1 MNIMAKGKVKTSDK
15 RSVRDVKLDELAGLL
30 NEYDVNTMGALVK
43 SLKKSQKKNKQS
55 KKDELRDTIERQQ
68 EHIDEQKGTI
78 DQLNNHIS
86 KLIDRLDNKLKKNEA
101 EKKLLFF
108 QQPRFLY
115 EYCYDIVALASSLVA
130 EIISRFHFLSFF
142 FIYWLFK

>member
-30 NEYDVNTMGALVK
+30 NEFDVNTMGALVK
-43 SLKKSQKKNKQS
+43 SLKKSQKKSKQS

-86 KLIDRLDNKLKKNEA
+86 KLIDRLDNKL
-101 EKKLLFF
+101 
-108 QQPRFLY
+108 
-115 EYCYDIVALASSLVA
+115 
-130 EIISRFHFLSFF
+130 
-142 FIYWLFK
+142 

>member
-1 MNIMAKGKVKTSDK
+1 MNMMAKGKVKTSDK

-86 KLIDRLDNKLKKNEA
+86 KLIDRLDNKL
-101 EKKLLFF
+101 
-108 QQPRFLY
+108 
-115 EYCYDIVALASSLVA
+115 
-130 EIISRFHFLSFF
+130 
-142 FIYWLFK
+142 

>member
-1 MNIMAKGKVKTSDK
+1 MSKGKVKTSDK

-86 KLIDRLDNKLKKNEA
+86 KLIDRLDNKL
-101 EKKLLFF
+101 
-108 QQPRFLY
+108 
-115 EYCYDIVALASSLVA
+115 
-130 EIISRFHFLSFF
+130 
-142 FIYWLFK
+142 

>member
-55 KKDELRDTIERQQ
+55 KKDELRDNIERQL

-86 KLIDRLDNKLKKNEA
+86 KLIDRLDNKL
-101 EKKLLFF
+101 
-108 QQPRFLY
+108 
-115 EYCYDIVALASSLVA
+115 
-130 EIISRFHFLSFF
+130 
-142 FIYWLFK
+142 

>member
-1 MNIMAKGKVKTSDK
+1 MKIMAKGKVKPSDK

-30 NEYDVNTMGALVK
+30 NEFDVNTMGALVK

-86 KLIDRLDNKLKKNEA
+86 KLIDRLDNKL
-101 EKKLLFF
+101 
-108 QQPRFLY
+108 
-115 EYCYDIVALASSLVA
+115 
-130 EIISRFHFLSFF
+130 
-142 FIYWLFK
+142 

>member
-30 NEYDVNTMGALVK
+30 NEYDVNTIGALVK

-86 KLIDRLDNKLKKNEA
+86 KLIDRLDNKL
-101 EKKLLFF
+101 
-108 QQPRFLY
+108 
-115 EYCYDIVALASSLVA
+115 
-130 EIISRFHFLSFF
+130 
-142 FIYWLFK
+142 

>member
-1 MNIMAKGKVKTSDK
+1 MAKGKVKTSDK

-86 KLIDRLDNKLKKNEA
+86 KLIDRLDNK
-101 EKKLLFF
+101 
-108 QQPRFLY
+108 R
-115 EYCYDIVALASSLVA
+115 
-130 EIISRFHFLSFF
+130 
-142 FIYWLFK
+142 

>member
-1 MNIMAKGKVKTSDK
+1 MAKGKVKTSDK

-86 KLIDRLDNKLKKNEA
+86 TLIDRLDNKL
-101 EKKLLFF
+101 
-108 QQPRFLY
+108 
-115 EYCYDIVALASSLVA
+115 
-130 EIISRFHFLSFF
+130 
-142 FIYWLFK
+142 

>member
-1 MNIMAKGKVKTSDK
+1 MNIMSKGKVKTSDK

-86 KLIDRLDNKLKKNEA
+86 KLIDRLDNKL
-101 EKKLLFF
+101 
-108 QQPRFLY
+108 
-115 EYCYDIVALASSLVA
+115 
-130 EIISRFHFLSFF
+130 
-142 FIYWLFK
+142 

>member
-1 MNIMAKGKVKTSDK
+1 MAKGKVKTSDK

-30 NEYDVNTMGALVK
+30 NEYDINTMGALVK

-86 KLIDRLDNKLKKNEA
+86 KLIDRLDNKL
-101 EKKLLFF
+101 
-108 QQPRFLY
+108 
-115 EYCYDIVALASSLVA
+115 
-130 EIISRFHFLSFF
+130 
-142 FIYWLFK
+142 

>member
-1 MNIMAKGKVKTSDK
+1 MHIMAKGKVKTSDK

-30 NEYDVNTMGALVK
+30 NEFDVNTIGALVK

-86 KLIDRLDNKLKKNEA
+86 KLIDRLDNKL
-101 EKKLLFF
+101 
-108 QQPRFLY
+108 
-115 EYCYDIVALASSLVA
+115 
-130 EIISRFHFLSFF
+130 
-142 FIYWLFK
+142 

>member
-1 MNIMAKGKVKTSDK
+1 MAKGKVKTSDK
-15 RSVRDVKLDELAGLL
+15 RSVRDVKLEELAGLL

-86 KLIDRLDNKLKKNEA
+86 KLIDRLDNKL
-101 EKKLLFF
+101 
-108 QQPRFLY
+108 
-115 EYCYDIVALASSLVA
+115 
-130 EIISRFHFLSFF
+130 
-142 FIYWLFK
+142 

>member
-1 MNIMAKGKVKTSDK
+1 MAKGKVKTSDK

-55 KKDELRDTIERQQ
+55 KKDELRYTIERQQ

-86 KLIDRLDNKLKKNEA
+86 KLIDRLDNKL
-101 EKKLLFF
+101 
-108 QQPRFLY
+108 
-115 EYCYDIVALASSLVA
+115 
-130 EIISRFHFLSFF
+130 
-142 FIYWLFK
+142 

>member
-1 MNIMAKGKVKTSDK
+1 MAKGKVKTSDK

-55 KKDELRDTIERQQ
+55 KNDELRDTIERQQ

-86 KLIDRLDNKLKKNEA
+86 KLIDRLDNKL
-101 EKKLLFF
+101 
-108 QQPRFLY
+108 
-115 EYCYDIVALASSLVA
+115 
-130 EIISRFHFLSFF
+130 
-142 FIYWLFK
+142 

>member
-68 EHIDEQKGTI
+68 EHIDEQEGTI

-86 KLIDRLDNKLKKNEA
+86 KLIDRLDNKL
-101 EKKLLFF
+101 
-108 QQPRFLY
+108 
-115 EYCYDIVALASSLVA
+115 
-130 EIISRFHFLSFF
+130 
-142 FIYWLFK
+142 

>member
-1 MNIMAKGKVKTSDK
+1 MNIKEKGKVKTSDK

-86 KLIDRLDNKLKKNEA
+86 KLIDRLDNKL
-101 EKKLLFF
+101 
-108 QQPRFLY
+108 
-115 EYCYDIVALASSLVA
+115 
-130 EIISRFHFLSFF
+130 
-142 FIYWLFK
+142 

>member
-1 MNIMAKGKVKTSDK
+1 MAKGKVKTSDK

-55 KKDELRDTIERQQ
+55 KKDELCDTIERQQ

-86 KLIDRLDNKLKKNEA
+86 KLIDRLDNKL
-101 EKKLLFF
+101 
-108 QQPRFLY
+108 
-115 EYCYDIVALASSLVA
+115 
-130 EIISRFHFLSFF
+130 
-142 FIYWLFK
+142 

>member
-1 MNIMAKGKVKTSDK
+1 MAKGKVKTSDK

-86 KLIDRLDNKLKKNEA
+86 KLIYRLDNKL
-101 EKKLLFF
+101 
-108 QQPRFLY
+108 
-115 EYCYDIVALASSLVA
+115 
-130 EIISRFHFLSFF
+130 
-142 FIYWLFK
+142 

>member
-1 MNIMAKGKVKTSDK
+1 MNIMGKGKVKTSDK

-86 KLIDRLDNKLKKNEA
+86 KLIDRLDNKL
-101 EKKLLFF
+101 
-108 QQPRFLY
+108 
-115 EYCYDIVALASSLVA
+115 
-130 EIISRFHFLSFF
+130 
-142 FIYWLFK
+142 

>member
-1 MNIMAKGKVKTSDK
+1 MNVMAKGKVKTSDK

-30 NEYDVNTMGALVK
+30 NEYDVNTIGALVK

-86 KLIDRLDNKLKKNEA
+86 KLIDRLDNKL
-101 EKKLLFF
+101 
-108 QQPRFLY
+108 
-115 EYCYDIVALASSLVA
+115 
-130 EIISRFHFLSFF
+130 
-142 FIYWLFK
+142 

>member
-30 NEYDVNTMGALVK
+30 NEFDVNTMGALVK
-43 SLKKSQKKNKQS
+43 SLKESQKKNKQS

-68 EHIDEQKGTI
+68 EHIDEQKDTI

-86 KLIDRLDNKLKKNEA
+86 KLIDRLDNKL
-101 EKKLLFF
+101 
-108 QQPRFLY
+108 
-115 EYCYDIVALASSLVA
+115 
-130 EIISRFHFLSFF
+130 
-142 FIYWLFK
+142 

>member
-1 MNIMAKGKVKTSDK
+1 MNIIAKGKVKTSDK

-86 KLIDRLDNKLKKNEA
+86 KLIDRLDNKL
-101 EKKLLFF
+101 
-108 QQPRFLY
+108 
-115 EYCYDIVALASSLVA
+115 
-130 EIISRFHFLSFF
+130 
-142 FIYWLFK
+142 

>member
-1 MNIMAKGKVKTSDK
+1 MNIMAKGKVKTNDK
-15 RSVRDVKLDELAGLL
+15 RSIQDVKLDELAGLL

-86 KLIDRLDNKLKKNEA
+86 KLIDRLDNKL
-101 EKKLLFF
+101 
-108 QQPRFLY
+108 
-115 EYCYDIVALASSLVA
+115 
-130 EIISRFHFLSFF
+130 
-142 FIYWLFK
+142 

>member
-30 NEYDVNTMGALVK
+30 NEYDVNTMGVLVK

-86 KLIDRLDNKLKKNEA
+86 KLIDRLDNKL
-101 EKKLLFF
+101 
-108 QQPRFLY
+108 
-115 EYCYDIVALASSLVA
+115 
-130 EIISRFHFLSFF
+130 
-142 FIYWLFK
+142 

>member
-1 MNIMAKGKVKTSDK
+1 MAKGKVKTSDK

-86 KLIDRLDNKLKKNEA
+86 KLIDRLDNKL
-101 EKKLLFF
+101 
-108 QQPRFLY
+108 
-115 EYCYDIVALASSLVA
+115 
-130 EIISRFHFLSFF
+130 
-142 FIYWLFK
+142 

>member
-30 NEYDVNTMGALVK
+30 NEYDGNTMGALVK

-86 KLIDRLDNKLKKNEA
+86 KLIDRLDNKL
-101 EKKLLFF
+101 
-108 QQPRFLY
+108 
-115 EYCYDIVALASSLVA
+115 
-130 EIISRFHFLSFF
+130 
-142 FIYWLFK
+142 

>member
-86 KLIDRLDNKLKKNEA
+86 KLIDRLDSKL
-101 EKKLLFF
+101 
-108 QQPRFLY
+108 
-115 EYCYDIVALASSLVA
+115 
-130 EIISRFHFLSFF
+130 
-142 FIYWLFK
+142 

>member
-1 MNIMAKGKVKTSDK
+1 MAKGKVKTSDK
-15 RSVRDVKLDELAGLL
+15 RSVRDVKLDELADLL

-86 KLIDRLDNKLKKNEA
+86 KLIDRLDNKL
-101 EKKLLFF
+101 
-108 QQPRFLY
+108 
-115 EYCYDIVALASSLVA
+115 
-130 EIISRFHFLSFF
+130 
-142 FIYWLFK
+142 

>member
-30 NEYDVNTMGALVK
+30 NEFDVNTMGALVK
-43 SLKKSQKKNKQS
+43 SLKKSQKKSKQS

-68 EHIDEQKGTI
+68 EHIDEQKDTS
-78 DQLNNHIS
+78 DQLNNHIF
-86 KLIDRLDNKLKKNEA
+86 KLIDRLDNKLYKNEA

-108 QQPRFLY
+108 QQPRFYIRLLLRY
-115 EYCYDIVALASSLVA
+115 RGTSL
-130 EIISRFHFLSFF
+130 EPCRGDYFPLPF
-142 FIYWLFK
+142 

>member
-1 MNIMAKGKVKTSDK
+1 MNIMAKAKVKTSDK

-86 KLIDRLDNKLKKNEA
+86 KLIDRLDNKL
-101 EKKLLFF
+101 
-108 QQPRFLY
+108 
-115 EYCYDIVALASSLVA
+115 
-130 EIISRFHFLSFF
+130 
-142 FIYWLFK
+142 

>member
-30 NEYDVNTMGALVK
+30 NEYDVNTLGALVK

-86 KLIDRLDNKLKKNEA
+86 KLIDRLDNKL
-101 EKKLLFF
+101 
-108 QQPRFLY
+108 
-115 EYCYDIVALASSLVA
+115 
-130 EIISRFHFLSFF
+130 
-142 FIYWLFK
+142 

>member
-30 NEYDVNTMGALVK
+30 NDVNTMGALVK

-86 KLIDRLDNKLKKNEA
+86 KLIDRLDNKL
-101 EKKLLFF
+101 
-108 QQPRFLY
+108 
-115 EYCYDIVALASSLVA
+115 
-130 EIISRFHFLSFF
+130 
-142 FIYWLFK
+142 

>member
-1 MNIMAKGKVKTSDK
+1 MNSMAKGKVKTSDK

-86 KLIDRLDNKLKKNEA
+86 KLIDRLDNKL
-101 EKKLLFF
+101 
-108 QQPRFLY
+108 
-115 EYCYDIVALASSLVA
+115 
-130 EIISRFHFLSFF
+130 
-142 FIYWLFK
+142 

>member
-30 NEYDVNTMGALVK
+30 NEYDINTMGALVK

-86 KLIDRLDNKLKKNEA
+86 KLIDRLDNKL
-101 EKKLLFF
+101 
-108 QQPRFLY
+108 
-115 EYCYDIVALASSLVA
+115 
-130 EIISRFHFLSFF
+130 
-142 FIYWLFK
+142 

>member
-1 MNIMAKGKVKTSDK
+1 MAKGKVKTSDK

-86 KLIDRLDNKLKKNEA
+86 KLAVCKIKL
-101 EKKLLFF
+101 EKK
-108 QQPRFLY
+108 
-115 EYCYDIVALASSLVA
+115 
-130 EIISRFHFLSFF
+130 
-142 FIYWLFK
+142 